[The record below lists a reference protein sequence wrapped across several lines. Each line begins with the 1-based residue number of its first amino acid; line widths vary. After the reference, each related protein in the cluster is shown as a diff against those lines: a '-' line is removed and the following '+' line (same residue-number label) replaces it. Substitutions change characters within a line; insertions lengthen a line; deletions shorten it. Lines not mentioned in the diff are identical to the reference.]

1 MKMTLLGTGVRTPF
15 VLHGLADR
23 ESELGLTEVV
33 LHDTDH
39 ERLRIMGALGAHL
52 CRGWGAGF
60 TVRAEEDP
68 RAAIAGSRF
77 VFAAIRVGQEEARA
91 NDERIAL
98 AHGVLGQETT
108 GPGGFA
114 MALRTIPAMLRYA
127 ELIAEVQPDAMVVN
141 FTNPVGIIVQALCD
155 HSSVRVVGVCDG
167 PIEMKRSVAE
177 FLGVP
182 GDRVHADYAGLN
194 HAGWIHRVLVEGRDR
209 LPEILER
216 YEELQRTEDSW
227 RLFDP
232 ALVRA
237 IGMLPMEYLYFFYS
251 REQAVQNVLRSGSSR
266 GEQIARLNAPLWPE
280 LAERIAADDLEGARA
295 AWERAIQTRHE
306 TYFARERGEEVS
318 NGVRAEP
325 PDHDE
330 MFEGDGYEGLATAV
344 MVAGVQRRKMPLI
357 VNTANRGAIPD
368 LRDTDVV
375 EVTCMVDEHG
385 AHPLAQGHLRP
396 AALEL
401 IEPIKAYERLTS
413 RRRSRAPDAKA
424 LRASFSTLSRPRTGW
439 RGPSRRLHGKAKPLL
454 TCAAER
460 ASPRPDPIGVAGP

>member
-23 ESELGLTEVV
+23 ETELGLTEVV
-33 LHDTDH
+33 LHDSDH

-52 CRGWGAGF
+52 CREWSAGF

-127 ELIAEVQPDAMVVN
+127 ELIAEVEPDAMVVN

-155 HSSVRVVGVCDG
+155 HSSVRVIGVCDG
-167 PIEMKRSVAE
+167 PIGMKRSVAE

-182 GDRVHADYAGLN
+182 GDQVHADYAGLN

-209 LPEILER
+209 LPEILDR
-216 YEELQRTEDSW
+216 YEELQLTEDSW

-232 ALVRA
+232 ELVRS

-251 REQAVQNVLRSGSSR
+251 REQAVQNILRSGGSR

-280 LAERIAADDLEGARA
+280 LRDLVAADDLEGARA
-295 AWERAIQTRHE
+295 AWERTIETRHE
-306 TYFARERGEEVS
+306 TYFARERGEEVTD
-318 NGVRAEP
+318 GVRAEP
-325 PDHDE
+325 PAHDE

-344 MVAGVQRRKMPLI
+344 MVSAVRRRKMPLI
-357 VNTANRGAIPD
+357 VNTPNRGAIPD

-385 AHPLAQGHLRP
+385 AHPLAQGHLTP

-401 IEPIKAYERLTS
+401 IEPIKEYERLTVQAAVEGS
-413 RRRSRAPDAKA
+413 YAKA
-424 LRASFSTLSRPRTGW
+424 REALTVHPLVGSEPLARAILDDYLTAHAEFLSHV
-439 RGPSRRLHGKAKPLL
+439 RR
-454 TCAAER
+454 
-460 ASPRPDPIGVAGP
+460 

>member
-1 MKMTLLGTGVRTPF
+1 MKMTVIGTGVRTPF
-15 VLHGLADR
+15 ILHGLADR
-23 ESELGLTEVV
+23 QAELGLTEVV
-33 LHDTDH
+33 LHDADLD
-39 ERLRIMGALGAHL
+39 RLRIMSALGAHL
-52 CRGWGAGF
+52 CREWGTGF
-60 TVRAEEDP
+60 TVRGEEDA
-68 RAAIAGSRF
+68 RAAIADSRF
-77 VFAAIRVGQEEARA
+77 VFTAIRVGQEEARA

-127 ELIAEVQPDAMVVN
+127 ELIAEVAPETLVVN

-177 FLGVP
+177 FLGIP
-182 GDRVHADYAGLN
+182 GDQVHADYAGLN

-216 YEELQRTEDSW
+216 YEELQQLEDSW

-232 ALVRA
+232 ELVRS

-251 REQAVQNVLRSGSSR
+251 REQAVENILRSGSSR

-280 LAERIAADDLEGARA
+280 LAERIAANDLEGARA
-295 AWERAIQTRHE
+295 AWERTIETRHE
-306 TYFARERGEEVS
+306 TYFARERGEEVTD
-318 NGVRAEP
+318 GVRAEP
-325 PDHDE
+325 PAHEE

-344 MVAGVQRRKMPLI
+344 MVSAVQRRKMPLI
-357 VNTANRGAIPD
+357 VNAPNRGAMPD

-385 AHPLAQGHLRP
+385 AHPLGQGHLPR
-396 AALEL
+396 AALDL
-401 IEPIKAYERLTS
+401 IEPIKAYERLTVEAAVEGS
-413 RRRSRAPDAKA
+413 YAKA
-424 LRASFSTLSRPRTGW
+424 LEALTVHPLVGSEPLAKAILDDYLTAHGELLSHV
-439 RGPSRRLHGKAKPLL
+439 RR
-454 TCAAER
+454 
-460 ASPRPDPIGVAGP
+460 